1 LDLVITVDTEED
13 DEWSPRPS
21 TTCENLRF
29 VPRFQELCESRGF
42 PVTWLLTHGAATSP
56 LAPAAFRA
64 PLARGACEL
73 GAHLHPWNTPPNAP
87 RPAADGSFERPYPL
101 EYARELQREMLANL
115 TRALEE
121 RLGVRPRSYR
131 AGRYGFDATGA
142 ALLREQGY
150 EVDCS
155 VTPGVS
161 WRGAPGRRG
170 GSGGPDF
177 VGAPQHPYWPAAG
190 DVARAGGARDLLEVP
205 VTIVHTRAPL
215 RGDHRLTRAW
225 SRLSHDGFVARVARR
240 TGLARTWLRP
250 FPNYTP
256 KDLEAV
262 CDSARTAGAPV
273 LEMILHSSELMPGGS
288 PYRKDEAA
296 VDALHRDVGALL
308 TRLAAQGVRGATLSD
323 FSRRFAAAPS
333 APARSR
339 KAPSSPDSSRPA
351 AG

>member
-1 LDLVITVDTEED
+1 MDLVITVDTEED

-56 LAPAAFRA
+56 LAPQTFRA
-64 PLARGACEL
+64 PLDRGACEV

-87 RPAADGSFERPYPL
+87 RPEPDGAFFRPYPL
-101 EYARELQREMLANL
+101 EYPRDVQREMLAQL
-115 TRALEE
+115 TGAIEE
-121 RLGVRPRSYR
+121 SLGVRPRSYR

-142 ALLREQGY
+142 ALLRELGY

-161 WRGAPGRRG
+161 WRGALGKRG
-170 GSGGPDF
+170 GAGGPDF
-177 VGAPQHPYWPAAG
+177 VGAPQHPYWPAAD
-190 DVARAGGARDLLEVP
+190 DVTRAGPASGLLEVP
-205 VTIVHTRAPL
+205 VTLVHTRAPL

-225 SRLSHDGFVARVARR
+225 SRFSHDGFVARVARK
-240 TGLARTWLRP
+240 TGFARTWLRP
-250 FPNYTP
+250 YP
-256 KDLEAV
+256 KYSLADLEAV
-262 CDSARTAGAPV
+262 CDSARAAGAPL
-273 LEMILHSSELMPGGS
+273 LEMILHSSELMPGCS

-308 TRLAAQGVRGATLSD
+308 TKLSARGVRGATLLD
-323 FSRRFAAAPS
+323 FSRRFAAA
-333 APARSR
+333 
-339 KAPSSPDSSRPA
+339 
-351 AG
+351 